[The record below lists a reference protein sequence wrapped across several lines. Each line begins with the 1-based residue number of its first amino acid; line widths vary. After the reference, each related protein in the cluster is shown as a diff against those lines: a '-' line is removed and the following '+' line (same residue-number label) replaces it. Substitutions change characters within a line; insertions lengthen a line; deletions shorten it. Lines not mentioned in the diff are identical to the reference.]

1 MVVVEPAGRGT
12 ELVVAVDWVAEET
25 QGAILH
31 VRDQTGHL
39 TLVVGGE
46 ETDMPTARH
55 RAKAD
60 RVL

>member
-1 MVVVEPAGRGT
+1 VAVEPADRGT
-12 ELVVAVDWVAEET
+12 ELEAPVDWAAEEM
-25 QGAILH
+25 QEVILH

-39 TLVVGGE
+39 TLVAVAE
-46 ETDMPTARH
+46 ETDMPTVRH

>member
-1 MVVVEPAGRGT
+1 MAVEPADRGT
-12 ELVVAVDWVAEET
+12 GPAVAVDWAGEET
-25 QGAILH
+25 RVAFLH
-31 VRDQTGHL
+31 VRDRTERL
-39 TLVVGGE
+39 TLVGVVE